1 MAAKPG
7 GMGGKRSGGAKPK
20 KKPREASEEAVKKR

>member
-1 MAAKPG
+1 MAKADDKPG

-20 KKPREASEEAVKKR
+20 KAKKAVKKR